1 MHFREQWVVPCGSQ
15 LFGVGETHVIQMDP
29 GWTHGP
35 VLLHAAAIKAFGAL
49 RCDALREGFDLRV
62 VSGFRS
68 FQRQLAIWNAKAL
81 GQRSVLDEHE
91 QPLEIGTLCARER
104 IFAILRWT
112 ALPGTSRHHW
122 GSDIDVID
130 AASVAESYKV
140 RLSVQEAREGGPFAA
155 LHAWLD
161 EHIVRDRAHG
171 FFRPYTG
178 SGCAVAAEP
187 WHLSFAPLAWQCQTA
202 FDADA
207 LTRLLCVEGM
217 ELQAEVAQCREEILR
232 RFFEVPPQIYPSRWL
247 PQ

>member
-1 MHFREQWVVPCGSQ
+1 MHFRQQSTVPCGSQ
-15 LFGVGETHVIQMDP
+15 LFGVGETHVVQMDP
-29 GWTHGP
+29 GWSLGP
-35 VLLHAAAIKAFGAL
+35 VLLHASTIAAFGAL
-49 RCDALREGFDLRV
+49 RSDALCEGFDLRV

-81 GQRSVLDEHE
+81 GQRPVFDEHE
-91 QPLEIGTLCARER
+91 QPLDIGSLCNRER

-130 AASVAESYKV
+130 AASMPADYKV
-140 RLSVQEAREGGPFAA
+140 RLSVQETRAGGLFAA
-155 LHAWLD
+155 LHSWLD
-161 EHIVRDRAHG
+161 ERIARDLAHG

-178 SGCAVAAEP
+178 AGCAVAAEP

-207 LTRLLCVEGM
+207 LARLQYEEGM
-217 ELQAEVAQCREEILR
+217 ELQSEVARCREEILR
-232 RFFEVPPQIYPSRWL
+232 RFFEVPLQMYPSRWL
-247 PQ
+247 P